1 MVVFMAATIE
11 NILES
16 LEELLD
22 EAVSVPFS
30 NGKRVVDV
38 DLARDIIDDIKI
50 NLPQEILQA
59 KAIVQD
65 RANILQRANK
75 EAEDLIRRA
84 EERARYLIDREEIV
98 KKATE
103 QAKEIRSVSLTQA
116 AQLKSQLTQ
125 FCDSMLISTQEH
137 LTKSL
142 NEVKSARE
150 ALKK

>member
-1 MVVFMAATIE
+1 MASVE
-11 NILES
+11 NIIGS

-22 EAVSVPFS
+22 EAVAVPLS
-30 NGKRVVDV
+30 GGKKLVDV
-38 DLARDIIDDIKI
+38 DLARDIIDEIKVH
-50 NLPQEILQA
+50 LPQEILQA

-65 RANILQRANK
+65 RTSIMQKAHK
-75 EAEDLIRRA
+75 DAEEIIRRA

-103 QAKEIRSVSLTQA
+103 QAKEIRSVSLAQS
-116 AQLKSQLTQ
+116 AQLKSQLTS
-125 FCDSMLISTQEH
+125 FCDNMLISTQEH

-142 NEVKSARE
+142 NEVRSARE